1 MVRYSETYADTDNM
15 LPIEELDSC
24 QQEIIA
30 LLHELEKRGWD
41 GRSGL

>member
-1 MVRYSETYADTDNM
+1 M
-15 LPIEELDSC
+15 LPIEELDSY

-41 GRSGL
+41 GITGIEDAPKH